1 MLIREKLIRENLIRE
16 NVDTGEVDTVILIYW
31 VSLRRS
37 SVPSAVFTTEVGVIM
52 IY

>member
-1 MLIREKLIRENLIRE
+1 MLIRENVDTGE
-16 NVDTGEVDTVILIYW
+16 VDTGEVDTVILIYW

-37 SVPSAVFTTEVGVIM
+37 SVPSAVFTTEVGVIL